1 MIVKNNTTLCVVPAR
16 GGSKGIKNKNLKKIN
31 GKSLL
36 QITIEEAKNSQLFDT
51 VHVSTESRKIK
62 KIVEKYPLKVKF
74 LRDKKLSGDH
84 TSLMD
89 VFKFVYNKYLKSN
102 FFFDEVWYLTPCS
115 PLIEAKD
122 LIKAC
127 KKFRKSKCNSLLAVG
142 EYSPPIQW
150 AFYKQKNKLIPIEK
164 EKLLLRSQDLRKTYY
179 DSGTFGA
186 FKKEIFLKN
195 KKSKFLGFEIN
206 KFKAIDVDTEQDW
219 ELLEKIY

>member
-1 MIVKNNTTLCVVPAR
+1 MSNRILIIPAR
-16 GGSKGIKNKNLKKIN
+16 EGSKRIRKKNIKKLGKKPIIYHSIKTALDSKMFN
-31 GKSLL
+31 E
-36 QITIEEAKNSQLFDT
+36 I
-51 VHVSTESRKIK
+51 HVSTESRKIK
-62 KIVEKYPLKVKF
+62 KVVEKYPLKVKF

-195 KKSKFLGFEIN
+195 KKSKFSGFEIN